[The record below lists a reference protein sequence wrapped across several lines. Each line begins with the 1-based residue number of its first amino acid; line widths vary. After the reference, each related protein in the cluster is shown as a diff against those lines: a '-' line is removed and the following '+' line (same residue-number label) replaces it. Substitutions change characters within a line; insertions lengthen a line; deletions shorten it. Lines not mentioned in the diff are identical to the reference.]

1 MISLDYV
8 ITRLRF
14 GCGILN
20 PVSLGQ
26 NVKRLRVAAGI
37 PTQRAL
43 ADRLHVPQP
52 QVSDWENDR
61 YAILETLTLIKLAK
75 VLRCS
80 IDDLLE
86 GVDPD
91 YDVVRR
97 ARAAARRS
105 APPPRHAARGRGQ
118 VRESAATGDEQE
130 HVAFGTDASDT
141 LPVVA
146 EGAAAPAGVAWTRG
160 EPPPGGIEERIPR
173 PRDVTH
179 KDAYAVRVLGD
190 AMAPAYPPH
199 TLAIVAPD
207 RRLEDG
213 DEAYVQLRADERLI
227 RLVRKTRGGYLLESY
242 NHRYPARVVT
252 RKDVLA
258 LHVILYSR
266 RRDF

>member
-1 MISLDYV
+1 M
-8 ITRLRF
+8 
-14 GCGILN
+14 LN
-20 PVSLGQ
+20 LVSLGQ

-61 YAILETLTLIKLAK
+61 YGILETLTLIRLAK

-91 YDVVRR
+91 YDVIRR

-105 APPPRHAARGRGQ
+105 APPPPRARGGDR
-118 VRESAATGDEQE
+118 VSESAATGGEQE
-130 HVAFGTDASDT
+130 HVAFGADASAT

-146 EGAAAPAGVAWTRG
+146 EGAAAPAGVAWKPG
-160 EPPPGGIEERIPR
+160 EPPPGGIEDRIPR
-173 PRDVTH
+173 PRDVPH

-213 DEAYVQLRADERLI
+213 DEAYVQLSADERLI
-227 RLVRKTRGGYLLESY
+227 RVVRKMRGGYVLESY

-252 RKDVLA
+252 RKNVLA
-258 LHVILYSR
+258 IHVILYSR

>member
-1 MISLDYV
+1 MRY
-8 ITRLRF
+8 
-14 GCGILN
+14 GQ

-26 NVKRLRVAAGI
+26 NVKRLRAAAGI

-61 YAILETLTLIKLAK
+61 YGILETLTLIKLAK

-91 YDVVRR
+91 YDVIRR

-105 APPPRHAARGRGQ
+105 APPPATRGTGQ

-160 EPPPGGIEERIPR
+160 EPPPGGIEDRIPR

-179 KDAYAVRVLGD
+179 KNAYAVRVVGD

-227 RLVRKTRGGYLLESY
+227 RLVRKTRGGYMLESY
-242 NHRYPARVVT
+242 NHQYPTRVVT

-258 LHVILYSR
+258 LHVVLYSR

>member
-1 MISLDYV
+1 M
-8 ITRLRF
+8 
-14 GCGILN
+14 LN
-20 PVSLGQ
+20 LVSLGQ

-61 YAILETLTLIKLAK
+61 YGILETLTLIRLAK

-91 YDVVRR
+91 YDVIRR

-105 APPPRHAARGRGQ
+105 APPPPRARGGNR
-118 VRESAATGDEQE
+118 VSESAATGDEQE
-130 HVAFGTDASDT
+130 HVAFGADAAGT

-146 EGAAAPAGVAWTRG
+146 EGAAAPTGVAWKPG
-160 EPPPGGIEERIPR
+160 EPPPGGVEARIPR

-179 KDAYAVRVLGD
+179 KDAYAVRVVGD

-207 RRLEDG
+207 RRLEEG
-213 DEAYVQLRADERLI
+213 DEAYVQLSADERLI